1 MKYLIFH
8 ESQLYQKEDSSSV
21 RDGAAGKRQEDKS
34 ITSFEEQYQEIALN
48 CFRYLDFK
56 SFEQVDRLTFPEY
69 KLLMEAV
76 KLKEV
81 DKDYRNHLQAF
92 LNLAVKAKKKAGKNK
107 QKPVFSRFKQFYDYE
122 KEIEKV
128 RKKES
133 IKTRF
138 SGIDSLLKKGV

>member
-1 MKYLIFH
+1 M
-8 ESQLYQKEDSSSV
+8 
-21 RDGAAGKRQEDKS
+21 
-34 ITSFEEQYQEIALN
+34 
-48 CFRYLDFK
+48 
-56 SFEQVDRLTFPEY
+56 TFPEY